1 MSNAIPGGP
10 SAQPAA
16 KSAAISAAPLTGSR
30 PAAAP
35 AGTDDEPSRY
45 LQPVFAGVH
54 FSDAWL
60 DTLNLQ
66 FGVEQ

>member
-10 SAQPAA
+10 SAT
-16 KSAAISAAPLTGSR
+16 SATPLTGSR

-35 AGTDDEPSRY
+35 AGADNELSRY
-45 LQPVFAGVH
+45 LQPVVGGPY